1 VLLGTVF
8 PLIVEALQDRRL
20 VVGAP
25 FFDRMTKPIGLTML
39 FLMAVAP
46 VLPWRKTTGEVL
58 RVRLFW
64 PAVCGIAALAFA
76 VIIGNGGWAPLLA
89 FALGGFA
96 AGSAFR
102 QLALAT
108 RRNGWRGFV
117 GRANGGM
124 VVHLGVIVISVALAA
139 SGAYTRSQE
148 FVMSV
153 GDTVEFSGHTFTFE
167 GLTLESDDVKSSL
180 KAQVRIDGG
189 PVYEPS
195 RSKYLQQ
202 GMDIGT
208 PSVRTGLRHDL
219 YLTLEGDVRP
229 DDTEAR
235 IKVFVKPLILWLW
248 IGGGLLA
255 LGTVLSAFPGGR
267 RRPEAPASEGIASGD
282 EETARV

>member
-1 VLLGTVF
+1 VLLGTIF

-58 RVRLFW
+58 RDRLFW
-64 PAVCGIAALAFA
+64 PAACGVGALAFA
-76 VIIGNGGWAPLLA
+76 VLIGNDGWAPLLA

-102 QLALAT
+102 QLGLAT
-108 RRNGWRGFV
+108 RRHGWRGFV

-124 VVHLGVIVISVALAA
+124 VVHLGVIVMSVALAA

-167 GLTLESDDVKSSL
+167 GLTLETDDVKSSL

-208 PSVRTGLRHDL
+208 PSVKSGFRHDL

-248 IGGGLLA
+248 IGGGLTA
-255 LGTVLSAFPGGR
+255 LGTILSAFPGGR
-267 RRPEAPASEGIASGD
+267 RRPEAPVSEGIASRD
-282 EETARV
+282 EEASRV